1 MRYIINMAKKLD
13 KEMQEIQQMIGKL
26 KIKEPT
32 EYDIKLVKFSVL
44 YYFGELIGNMPKP
57 TDESEKI
64 FFDYITNFFNV
75 ISDDIALWSKERTKT
90 VAENVFKLMK
100 VAEIAVAAIKNEEN
114 LDKEEIEKIVH

>member
-44 YYFGELIGNMPKP
+44 YYFGELIGNMPEP